1 LSRDCFLILH
11 HYLKQKIKKM
21 SNTILNPGISNGF
34 GETRAASIS
43 HTHETVPTSFIDVKG
58 TRFAYRSF
66 GKNTGIPVIF
76 LQHFTGTMD
85 NWDPAV
91 TNELA
96 KNHPVILFDN
106 KGVGSSDGNTPE
118 SVAEMAKDAFDF
130 IDALGYEKVD
140 LLGFS
145 LGGFIAQN
153 LAENH
158 PGLVRKLI
166 LAGTGP
172 KGSEGLNELLNVVG
186 SGMVDGPA
194 KVLRN
199 IFFTKTTLGREA
211 GEQFLLRLQSRK
223 EGRDIPASDATVH
236 AQAKAIITFGYEAD
250 TTHQQLRNIKQ
261 PVLIVNG
268 TEDLI
273 VPSLN
278 SFTLSQHLVNSKL
291 ILWSDSG
298 HGGLFQYHQDF
309 VNEAEAFLAAA

>member
-1 LSRDCFLILH
+1 
-11 HYLKQKIKKM
+11 M
-21 SNTILNPGISNGF
+21 SNTILIPGASREFEEILAQS
-34 GETRAASIS
+34 ET
-43 HTHETVPTSFIDVKG
+43 HTHETVPTTFINVKG
-58 TRFAYRSF
+58 TKFAYRAF
-66 GKNTGIPVIF
+66 GKNAGIPIVF

-96 KNHPVILFDN
+96 KKHPVILFDN
-106 KGVGSSDGNTPE
+106 KGVGSSGGKTPE
-118 SVAEMAKDAFDF
+118 SVAEMANDALDF
-130 IDALGYEKVD
+130 IKALGFEKVD

-153 LAENH
+153 LAERY
-158 PGLVRKLI
+158 PELIRKVI

-172 KGSEGLNELLNVVG
+172 KGGEGITELLTVIND
-186 SGMVDGPA
+186 GMVDGPD

-199 IFFTKTTLGREA
+199 IFFTKTTSGRAA
-211 GEQFLLRLQSRK
+211 GEQFLQRLQSRK
-223 EGRDIPASDATVH
+223 ADRDIPASDATVN
-236 AQAKAIITFGYEAD
+236 AQAKAIITYGYETDAAY
-250 TTHQQLRNIKQ
+250 QQLRNIKQ

-273 VPSLN
+273 VPSVN
-278 SFTLSQHLVNSKL
+278 SFTLSKHLINSKL

-309 VNEAEAFLAAA
+309 VDEVEAFLTTE